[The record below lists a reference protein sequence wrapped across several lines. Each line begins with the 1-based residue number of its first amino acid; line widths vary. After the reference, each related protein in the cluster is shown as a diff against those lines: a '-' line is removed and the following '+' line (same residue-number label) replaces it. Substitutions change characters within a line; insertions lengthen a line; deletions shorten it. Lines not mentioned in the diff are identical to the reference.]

1 MQTNYK
7 SVMFKRIVNLKWWV
21 ETLKTFPAVLKRKQ
35 RKYLLDKQY
44 FKMPY
49 DQQGPALLANET
61 GLWQLQVKNDDTTEI
76 MGVWFMDVVHD
87 YNMHPE
93 DWYDGKMRIIRVSRD
108 KFVLLN
114 FPPIYYS
121 SEDAAKLYLVIKS
134 NTEHEGICINFR
146 PMGGDL

>member
-7 SVMFKRIVNLKWWV
+7 SVMFKRIVNLKWLV
-21 ETLKTFPAVLKRKQ
+21 EALTTFPAVLKRKQ
-35 RKYLLDKQY
+35 RKYLLDKPY
-44 FKMPY
+44 FKVPY

-61 GLWQLQVKNDDTTEI
+61 GLWQVQVKNDGTDEI
-76 MGVWFMDVVHD
+76 MGTWFTDVVHD

-121 SEDAAKLYLVIKS
+121 SEAEAKLYLVVKS
-134 NTEHEGICINFR
+134 NTEHEGSCINLR
-146 PMGGDL
+146 PTGGDL